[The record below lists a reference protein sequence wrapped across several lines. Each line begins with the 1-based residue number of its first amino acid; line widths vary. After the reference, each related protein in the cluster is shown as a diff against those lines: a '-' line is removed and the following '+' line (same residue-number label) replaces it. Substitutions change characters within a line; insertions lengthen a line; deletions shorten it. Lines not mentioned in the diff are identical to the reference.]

1 MPVIPYNP
9 EKSSVQVVKTSSYTK
24 DKISSMIVIIL
35 IKFPTIRKGGGPKI
49 TRIGECSYRNCPT
62 HTHTH
67 THCSGQAPF
76 WEWEI
81 RMRSDSMS
89 NLIPLVPQG
98 HMLLKPFV
106 VRMNEAATS

>member
-67 THCSGQAPF
+67 SLQWPSTFLGMGNQN
-76 WEWEI
+76 EI
-81 RMRSDSMS
+81 RFHVQSYTSCA
-89 NLIPLVPQG
+89 PGP
-98 HMLLKPFV
+98 H
-106 VRMNEAATS
+106 AA